1 MSPKGAPPPAGA
13 GAASQVLDARLL
25 YAAYDRSRLNN
36 LMTVA
41 VTLLFAFLLWPIYSR
56 GLMIAWVGAM
66 LAGQV
71 WGFSD
76 WFFFFRARP
85 AADALAFWHR
95 LFLVQA
101 AASGLAWAIGPT
113 VVLPWATG
121 AEAAL
126 LVVLLTCVSAVS
138 MASMA
143 EQPASMFAFIVAVMA
158 PPVLSLLYAGDGAGR
173 LLALALFCGMVAMLL
188 VGRKSGQALREL
200 LETQEAL
207 LLARE
212 KAEVANQAKSQFL
225 ANMSHEIRT
234 PMNAIVGMNHLL
246 RRNAATPEQKGYLDK
261 IDDAGKHLLSIIDD
275 VLDFS
280 KIDIGQLRLEE
291 TDFSLSAIVD
301 NVFSMIGE
309 AAGTKGLEVI
319 TELDPAIPRWL
330 RGDPMRLRQALLN
343 YAGNALKF
351 TEKGSIRL
359 RAELVGA
366 GLLEDGSESLLLR
379 FSVEDT
385 GIGIA
390 FEEIP
395 RLFEIFEQA
404 DASTTRRFGGTGLG
418 LAITRRLA
426 QLMGGDAGADSVP
439 GVGSTFWFTVRLRR
453 GRAEAMTKPE
463 IDPGN
468 LEARLAQRSAG
479 KRILLAEDNN
489 VNREV
494 ALAMLHGVG
503 FAVETAIDGR
513 QALDKAGS
521 EPFDLILMDLQ
532 MPGMDGLEATR
543 AIRALPGR
551 EKTPILALTANVFGE
566 DREAC
571 EAAGMNGFIAKPVD
585 PAKLYAALL
594 EWLPS
599 SSAGGDGSPREE
611 GNHVEG

>member
-1 MSPKGAPPPAGA
+1 MQGSREI
-13 GAASQVLDARLL
+13 DARLL
-25 YAAYDRSRLNN
+25 YAAFDRSRLNN

-41 VTLLFAFLLWPIYSR
+41 VTLLFGFFLWPYYPK
-56 GLMIAWVGAM
+56 GLMTVWVGAM

-71 WGFSD
+71 WGFSN
-76 WFFFFRARP
+76 WFFFFRAKP
-85 AADALAFWHR
+85 AGDGLKLWHL

-113 VVLPWATG
+113 VLLPRATG

-143 EQPASMFAFIVAVMA
+143 EQLDSMFAFIVAVMA
-158 PPVLSLLYAGDGAGR
+158 PPTLSLLYLGGESER
-173 LLALALFCGMVAMLL
+173 LLALALFSGMVAMLL
-188 VGRKSGQALREL
+188 VGRKSGLALREL
-200 LETQEAL
+200 LETQREL

-212 KAEVANQAKSQFL
+212 KAEFANQAKSQFL

-291 TDFSLSAIVD
+291 TDFSLAAIFD

-309 AAGTKGLEVI
+309 AAAAKRLKVE
-319 TELDPAIPRWL
+319 TELDPKIPRWL

-351 TEKGSIRL
+351 TEQGSIQL
-359 RAELVGA
+359 KAE
-366 GLLEDGSESLLLR
+366 LLEDGGDSLLLR
-379 FSVEDT
+379 FSVTDT

-390 FEEIP
+390 PEQIP

-426 QLMGGDAGADSVP
+426 HLMGGDAGAESMP
-439 GVGSTFWFTVRLRR
+439 GHGSTFWFTARLRR
-453 GRAEAMTKPE
+453 GPAEAAAEPAIE
-463 IDPGN
+463 LGD
-468 LEARLAQRSAG
+468 LEALLVQRAAG
-479 KRILLAEDNN
+479 LRILLAEDNK

-494 ALAMLHGVG
+494 ALAMLHSVG
-503 FAVETAIDGR
+503 FLVDTAIDGQHAFE
-513 QALDKAGS
+513 QARA
-521 EPFDLILMDLQ
+521 EHFDLILMDMQ
-532 MPGMDGLEATR
+532 MPAMDGLEATR
-543 AIRALPGR
+543 AIRALPGW

-566 DREAC
+566 DRDAC
-571 EAAGMNGFIAKPVD
+571 RAVGMNGFIAKPVD
-585 PAKLYAALL
+585 PVKLYAALL
-594 EWLPS
+594 EWLP
-599 SSAGGDGSPREE
+599 GSPDHR
-611 GNHVEG
+611 